1 MQTETT
7 WTGRLPGID
16 WHSSHR
22 LLQHLNS
29 FSNLAPN
36 CLMQTAKQTRQPT
49 ISTDRK
55 TKRSFPFDDMS
66 LVLSSHIFLPWLM
79 TLMNFGPN
87 HVSLEFYRWANCL
100 VSCECL
106 VASVLF
112 SQMVWDYST
121 SRPRPTDMHRSAR
134 RAFKS
139 TSTTIHN
146 NKWGP
151 FLTPSLDTSS
161 IVFYSPA
168 FHHLLLC
175 LMASAAFP

>member
-1 MQTETT
+1 MKWRCKRKQLGLVGCPVSIGTPHTVSSSI
-7 WTGRLPGID
+7 WTRSATYRP
-16 WHSSHR
+16 
-22 LLQHLNS
+22 
-29 FSNLAPN
+29 
-36 CLMQTAKQTRQPT
+36 TARQPT